1 MVNDGIRPESY
12 QADILAENGKIIGIG
27 KLETLLGE
35 AGVAE
40 NDAEVIDAAGLLV
53 YPGFVEAHGH
63 IGLDGY
69 GIGYEGMDYNE
80 MNDIVCPQLRGLDG
94 VKPFDAAFPKAASAG
109 VTSVCVGPGSA
120 NVLGGTFTTIKTVGK
135 RVDDMVIRD
144 GVAMK
149 CAFGENP
156 KRCYKDK
163 RDSSRMTTA
172 SLLREILFK
181 AREYLE
187 KKEAAGEDASK
198 RPGFDMKMEALIPVL
213 KREIPLKAHAH
224 ATEDIFAALRIAKE
238 FDVKITLEHVTEGHL
253 IVDELAQE
261 NVPLAVGPTLTSA
274 SKFELRNKS
283 WVTPGV
289 LAKAG
294 CQVSI
299 ITDSPVI
306 PQEYLPLC
314 AGLAVQAG
322 MEPFAA
328 LQAIT
333 INAAKH
339 AGIADRVG
347 SLEVGK
353 DADIVIT
360 DGSPFEVST
369 VVKYVLIDGKVV
381 SKKN

>member
-1 MVNDGIRPESY
+1 MLCVKNGMIHDGIHPE
-12 QADILAENGKIIGIG
+12 AFRGDILVEDGKIKAIGEN
-27 KLETLLGE
+27 LE
-35 AGVAE
+35 AGEETEIV
-40 NDAEVIDAAGLLV
+40 DAQGLCV

-80 MNDIVCPQLRGLDG
+80 MNDIVTPHLRGIDG
-94 VKPFDAAFPKAASAG
+94 VKPMDAAFPHAAAAG
-109 VTSVCVGPGSA
+109 VTCVCVGPGSA
-120 NVLGGTFTTIKTVGK
+120 N
-135 RVDDMVIRD
+135 
-144 GVAMK
+144 VAMK

-156 KRCYKDK
+156 KRVYRDK
-163 RDSSRMTTA
+163 KDSSRMTTA
-172 SLLREILFK
+172 ALLREMLFK
-181 AREYLE
+181 TREYLE
-187 KKEAAGEDASK
+187 KKEAAGDDISK
-198 RPGFDMKMEALIPVL
+198 KPAFDMKLEALIPVI
-213 KREIPLKAHAH
+213 KGEIPLKAHAH
-224 ATEDIFAALRIAKE
+224 ATEDIFAALRIARE
-238 FDVKITLEHVTEGHL
+238 FGVKITLEHVTEGHL
-253 IVDELAQE
+253 IAEELAKE

-283 WVTPGV
+283 WTTPGV
-289 LAKAG
+289 LAAAG

-322 MEPFAA
+322 MDPFAA

-333 INAAKH
+333 INPAKH

-353 DADIVIT
+353 DADLVIT
-360 DGSPFEVST
+360 DGCPFEVST
-369 VVKYVLIDGKVV
+369 KVKCVLIDGKKVG
-381 SKKN
+381 

>member
-1 MVNDGIRPESY
+1 MICIKNGTVHDGVHREGF
-12 QADILAENGKIIGIG
+12 QADILVEDGKIKAIGEN
-27 KLETLLGE
+27 LEIPG
-35 AGVAE
+35 
-40 NDAEVIDAAGLLV
+40 DAEVVDADGLQV

-80 MNDIVCPQLRGLDG
+80 MNDIISPQMRGIDG
-94 VKPFDAAFPKAASAG
+94 VKPMDPAFPKAAAAG
-109 VTSVCVGPGSA
+109 VTCVCTGPGSA

-135 RVDDMVIRD
+135 RVDNMVVRD
-144 GVAMK
+144 AVAMK

-156 KRCYKDK
+156 KRVYRDK
-163 RDSSRMTTA
+163 KDSSRMTTA
-172 SLLREILFK
+172 ALLRETLFK
-181 AREYLE
+181 AREYME
-187 KKEAAGEDASK
+187 KKEAAGDDISK
-198 RPGFDMKMEALIPVL
+198 RPAFDMKLEALLPVMR
-213 KREIPLKAHAH
+213 KEIPLKAHAH
-224 ATEDIFAALRIAKE
+224 AAEDLFTALRIARE
-238 FDVKITLEHVTEGHL
+238 FDLKITLEHVTEGHL
-253 IVDELAQE
+253 IVDELVKE
-261 NVPLAVGPTLTSA
+261 NVPLAVGPTLGSA

-283 WVTPGV
+283 WTTPGV
-289 LAKAG
+289 LAAAG

-322 MEPFAA
+322 MDPFAA

-333 INAAKH
+333 INPAKH

-347 SLEVGK
+347 SLETGK

-360 DGSPFEVST
+360 DGCPFEVST
-369 VVKYVLIDGKVV
+369 KVKHVFIDGRAVCTE
-381 SKKN
+381 

>member
-1 MVNDGIRPESY
+1 MICIKNGTIHNAVQEESFV
-12 QADILAENGKIIGIG
+12 ADILIADGKIKEIGQNLTVPEG
-27 KLETLLGE
+27 
-35 AGVAE
+35 
-40 NDAEVIDAAGLLV
+40 AEVVDATGKEV

-80 MNDIVCPQLRGLDG
+80 LNDIVSPQMRGMDG
-94 VKPFDAAFPKAASAG
+94 VKPMDPAFAMAANAG
-109 VTSVCVGPGSA
+109 VTCVCVGPGSA

-135 RVDDMVIRD
+135 RVENMIVKDA
-144 GVAMK
+144 VAMK

-156 KRCYKDK
+156 KRVYRDK
-163 RDSSRMTTA
+163 KDSSRMTTA
-172 SLLREILFK
+172 AIFRETLFK
-181 AREYLE
+181 AREYME
-187 KKEAAGEDASK
+187 KKEAAGEDISK
-198 RPGFDMKMEALIPVL
+198 RPGFDMKLEALIPVL

-224 ATEDIFAALRIAKE
+224 ATEDIFTALRIAKE
-238 FDVKITLEHVTEGHL
+238 FNVKITLEHVTEGHL
-253 IVDELAQE
+253 IVDELVKE

-283 WVTPGV
+283 WITPGV

-314 AGLAVQAG
+314 AGLAVRAG
-322 MEPFAA
+322 MDPFAA

-333 INAAKH
+333 INPAKH
-339 AGIADRVG
+339 AGIEDRVG

-360 DGSPFEVST
+360 DGCPFEVST
-369 VVKYVLIDGKVV
+369 TVEYVLIDGTIIK
-381 SKKN
+381 